1 MGLCYVGLLFGA
13 CFFFLGGG
21 RVWTFRGCGLG
32 VKGLSRGLGVEGLGP
47 FGLGAVSGLEGLLL
61 LVFLFFAG
69 LSRASMGLGFRVSIK
84 VCEGSCVELH
94 LE

>member
-1 MGLCYVGLLFGA
+1 MTRAPGGVGRWGYVMWVCFLGLV
-13 CFFFLGGG
+13 FFFWGGG

-69 LSRASMGLGFRVSIK
+69 LSRASMGLGFRV
-84 VCEGSCVELH
+84 
-94 LE
+94 